1 MEIELPEPDGFLEH
15 GFIGT
20 FLSYMPTASNPQ
32 EALYTEA
39 KVRQAIAAA
48 VAKER
53 EACAKLCEEMAEQTL
68 AKQDGEIEQV
78 DLNLRLIA
86 IAGQKTC
93 AEAIRAR
100 GETPCN

>member
-1 MEIELPEPDGFLEH
+1 MEIELPEPFSYFCAMPCGFEDCRKNDDGAFPLYDE
-15 GFIGT
+15 
-20 FLSYMPTASNPQ
+20 AS
-32 EALYTEA
+32 
-39 KVRQAIAAA
+39 VRQAIAAA

-53 EACAKLCEEMAEQTL
+53 EVCAKACEEMAEQTL

-86 IAGQKTC
+86 IAGQKPC
-93 AEAIRAR
+93 ADAIRAR